1 VDWLFLV
8 HERSIPQVKTLAV
21 GNDEYT

>member
-1 VDWLFLV
+1 LFLGRQ
-8 HERSIPQVKTLAV
+8 RSIPQVKTLAA